1 MITIPRALPA
11 LPDPSTITI
20 ASPVEGAQVVSTAF
34 RQIHLWGWRARRAAH
49 AQADW
54 RLSGSGPATYQS
66 PKVSDP
72 VAVVWRAHP
81 RTEHVQVIAR
91 VAVNDTPA
99 TLTATLYSAP
109 MPAIGAAAVWTL
121 MDTAP
126 AWTTVGGHLI
136 ANRFPVSLVDWA
148 YAPVVISTGDNPRP
162 TGGTEPRPLIVSA
175 PTGPLRRLVLT
186 PVGCRVVQV
195 DALEIC
201 PVQTAP

>member
-11 LPDPSTITI
+11 LPDPSIIDI
-20 ASPVEGAQVVSTAF
+20 ASPIEGAQVVSTAF
-34 RQIHLWGWRARRAAH
+34 RQIHLWGWRTRRAAH

-54 RLSGSGPATYQS
+54 RLSGSVPATYRS
-66 PKVSDP
+66 PKTSDL

-81 RTEHVQVIAR
+81 RTEHVQAIAR
-91 VAVNDTPA
+91 VAVDYNPA

-109 MPAIGAAAVWTL
+109 MPALGTAAAWTL

-136 ANRFPVSLVDWA
+136 MSRRPVTLVDLA
-148 YAPVVISTGDNPRP
+148 YAPVVVSTGDNPRP
-162 TGGTEPRPLIVSA
+162 AGGTEPRPLIVSA

-186 PVGCRVVQV
+186 PVNCRVVQV